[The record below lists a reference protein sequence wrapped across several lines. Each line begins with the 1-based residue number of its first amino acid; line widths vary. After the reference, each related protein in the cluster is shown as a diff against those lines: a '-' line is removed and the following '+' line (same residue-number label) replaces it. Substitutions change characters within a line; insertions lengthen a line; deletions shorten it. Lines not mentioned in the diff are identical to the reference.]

1 MKIIITESQA
11 DTIRKVK
18 VMEKYIDEVLSD
30 YDWYEGINKVTVDN
44 YLHYDSHDEEMYD
57 VPLYSFY
64 VITNDLAQSRFDS
77 DSDNASM
84 TDDIDEMFTSL
95 FPRVKN
101 NRRFSAVWVLRYV
114 SP

>member
-95 FPRVKN
+95 FPRGKN
-101 NRRFSAVWVLRYV
+101 NRYSAVWVLRYV